1 MGKFFMDGERPTTAE
16 TKRGQIEVRLCVC
29 VWRAVAMHDKQ
40 LWEADVG
47 KNFQVDS
54 FWHKEDIISF
64 W

>member
-1 MGKFFMDGERPTTAE
+1 
-16 TKRGQIEVRLCVC
+16 
-29 VWRAVAMHDKQ
+29 MHDKQ